1 MSGIAGDRRIYD
13 LNIALIVLTTVIVAM
28 RLYSRGVLVRA
39 LGLDDLL
46 ACFAYVRYSPM
57 LT

>member
-13 LNIALIVLTTVIVAM
+13 LNIALVVLTTVIVAM
-28 RLYSRGVLVRA
+28 RLYSRGILVRA

-46 ACFAYVRYSPM
+46 AC
-57 LT
+57 LHT

>member
-1 MSGIAGDRRIYD
+1 MSGIAGDRRIYE
-13 LNIALIVLTTVIVAM
+13 LNIALVILTTVIVAM
-28 RLYSRGVLVRA
+28 RLYSRGILVRA

-46 ACFAYVRYSPM
+46 ACFAYVRYPLI

>member
-1 MSGIAGDRRIYD
+1 MSGIVGDRRIYD

-46 ACFAYVRYSPM
+46 ACFAYVSYSPN
-57 LT
+57 